1 MIVKLFK
8 DSFWFKSKV
17 KINKHKIKQSEIMNK
32 NKINNILK
40 ITTSIIIIVTLFIMV
55 KQTINNTQE
64 ITEITKSAGIF
75 GPIVL
80 IVLIMLGILFSPI
93 PSVVI
98 IIAAGYIY
106 GPIYGAIYSYIGHLI
121 GANGIYFAVKKFKI
135 LNNIEKFEKYK
146 QFVEKNKNILYL
158 FYTIPIIPVTITS
171 IIAATSEI
179 KFKKF
184 IEVTL
189 ISFLPAVIL
198 FSFLGGKI
206 SNENMIGLAIVAI
219 IVIILILI
227 IIKKYKAKLEEV
239 EKKLE
244 KNIKKVK
251 SK

>member
-1 MIVKLFK
+1 
-8 DSFWFKSKV
+8 
-17 KINKHKIKQSEIMNK
+17 MNREK
-32 NKINNILK
+32 TNNILK
-40 ITTSIIIIVTLFIMV
+40 IVVSLLIIITLFIMV

-64 ITEITKSAGIF
+64 ITQITKSAGVF
-75 GPIVL
+75 GPLVL
-80 IVLIMLGILFSPI
+80 IALIMLGILFSPI

-106 GPIYGAIYSYIGHLI
+106 GPIHGAIYSYIGHVL
-121 GANGIYFAVKKFKI
+121 GANGIYFAVRKFKI
-135 LNNIEKFEKYK
+135 EIKTKKFEKYK

-158 FYTIPIIPVTITS
+158 FYAIPIIPVTITS

-189 ISFLPAVIL
+189 LSFIPAVLL

-206 SNENMIGLAIVAI
+206 TTENMIELAIIAV
-219 IVIILILI
+219 ILIGGVLLI
-227 IIKKYKAKLEEV
+227 IKRYRTKLEEEV
-239 EKKLE
+239 EKKLA

-251 SK
+251 KN